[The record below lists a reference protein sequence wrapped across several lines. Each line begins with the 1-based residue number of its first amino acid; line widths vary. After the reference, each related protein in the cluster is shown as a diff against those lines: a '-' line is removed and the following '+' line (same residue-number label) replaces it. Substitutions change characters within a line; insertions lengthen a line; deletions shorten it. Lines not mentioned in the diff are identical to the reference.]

1 MVHLLNY
8 NESIQVL
15 DNALFN
21 SRSGLFKSLAQQLA
35 FISLTPDM
43 QIMLLTSKCFYQ
55 LSLINDW
62 KQFLVEAGVLNSLV
76 LIIQDPKKID
86 TNTIK
91 ANDIII
97 ICLECLN
104 EYANYRFDEMKA
116 EIIRSRGSVTLLN
129 LISRDIGDKINELS
143 L

>member
-1 MVHLLNY
+1 
-8 NESIQVL
+8 
-15 DNALFN
+15 
-21 SRSGLFKSLAQQLA
+21 
-35 FISLTPDM
+35 
-43 QIMLLTSKCFYQ
+43 
-55 LSLINDW
+55 
-62 KQFLVEAGVLNSLV
+62 V

-143 L
+143 LWILAALAEHSEARDIIIEDQGLRIAFNIYEKPKNRAIRK